1 MHVALSAD
9 EHRLSSNLRARREPV
24 RLGLAAR
31 DLPSRPRLL
40 GIARVVLASA
50 QAVGRKLWKSYA
62 AARRRV
68 LLILSFILRR
78 PRCRERMPAPSM
90 PLVMMP

>member
-1 MHVALSAD
+1 MNIACVQICVRGGNPSA
-9 EHRLSSNLRARREPV
+9 RAWRKRFAE
-24 RLGLAAR
+24 LAAVIR
-31 DLPSRPRLL
+31 GR
-40 GIARVVLASA
+40 GWFWQA
-50 QAVGRKLWKSYA
+50 QAIGRKLWKSYA